1 MSNTNDVDADL
12 PQKVELGSRFA
23 NWRTV
28 ASFAFA
34 LAILVIA
41 LRKSGVNLTDLKA
54 AMRQV
59 NPLLYIAAFALYYSS
74 FPLRTWRWRML
85 MRNANTGEDAERL
98 RKAKFRDLLEILYLS
113 WFANCVIPAKLGDV
127 YRAYLT
133 RGWIRISAS
142 RTVGTI
148 LAERVLDLT
157 VLFPLLLG
165 AALLTFRDRL
175 FSDSAL
181 RYVLVG
187 ALVLGVLAVVVVGL
201 VWRLGEGLRN
211 LLPKR
216 VHQMFTAFREGAIHS
231 FRRDVPA
238 LFGLTVIV
246 WLCEGGRLYLVLAS
260 LGLTEPGRLGPS
272 AALFLALGSS
282 VLTTLPFSPGGLGFV
297 DAFLIAAFKA
307 LKAGSTGGQAAAVAL
322 LDRIISYLSI
332 VIIGFALYI
341 FSKKTRPVVSSPST
355 HIDSDRDDG
364 SGGRAV
370 EATLRAGRTST
381 VG

>member
-1 MSNTNDVDADL
+1 
-12 PQKVELGSRFA
+12 
-23 NWRTV
+23 
-28 ASFAFA
+28 
-34 LAILVIA
+34 
-41 LRKSGVNLTDLKA
+41 
-54 AMRQV
+54 
-59 NPLLYIAAFALYYSS
+59 
-74 FPLRTWRWRML
+74 
-85 MRNANTGEDAERL
+85 
-98 RKAKFRDLLEILYLS
+98 
-113 WFANCVIPAKLGDV
+113 
-127 YRAYLT
+127 
-133 RGWIRISAS
+133 
-142 RTVGTI
+142 
-148 LAERVLDLT
+148 
-157 VLFPLLLG
+157 
-165 AALLTFRDRL
+165 
-175 FSDSAL
+175 
-181 RYVLVG
+181 
-187 ALVLGVLAVVVVGL
+187 VLAVVVVGV

-211 LLPKR
+211 LLPQR
-216 VHQMFTAFREGAIHS
+216 VHQMFTAFREGALHS
-231 FRRDVPA
+231 FRRNVPA

-341 FSKKTRPVVSSPST
+341 FSKKTRPVLSSPSAR
-355 HIDSDRDDG
+355 IDSDRDDG

-370 EATLRAGRTST
+370 ETSLRAGRTST

>member
-1 MSNTNDVDADL
+1 MSNTNDVDAAL

-28 ASFAFA
+28 ASFGFA

-127 YRAYLT
+127 YRAYLA

-157 VLFPLLLG
+157 VLFPLLLS

-175 FSDSAL
+175 LSDSAL

-187 ALVLGVLAVVVVGL
+187 ALVLGVLAVVVVG
-201 VWRLGEGLRN
+201 VIWRLGEGLRN
-211 LLPKR
+211 VLPKR
-216 VHQMFTAFREGAIHS
+216 VHQMFTAFREGAVHS
-231 FRRDVPA
+231 FRRNVPV
-238 LFGLTVIV
+238 LFGLTVII

-260 LGLTEPGRLGPS
+260 LGLTEPGKLGPS

-341 FSKKTRPVVSSPST
+341 FSKKTRPVLSSPSAR
-355 HIDSDRDDG
+355 IDSDRDDG

-370 EATLRAGRTST
+370 ETSLRAGRTST